1 MGLRINTNT
10 TAMTAQRTLGA
21 SNDKLA
27 ASLNK
32 LSTGSRITKSGDD
45 AAGLAI
51 SEKLKGV
58 IRSTQQAQRNAN
70 DGISMIQ
77 TAEGGVNEVQ
87 NILIRLRELSIQAAS
102 DTIGD
107 QERSFTDK
115 EFQNLKEEINR
126 IADVTNFNGTE
137 LLNGRGAAL
146 EFQVGV
152 NNNPEADRLTYDTRN
167 SDVTLGALQMTEE
180 AINSK
185 VGAQNSIAKIDFAIS
200 KVTENRAGLG
210 ALQNRLQSTV
220 NNLGISA
227 ENLSAANS
235 RIRDVDMATETSELT
250 KQSILSQ
257 AGTSVLSQANTSQ
270 QQALK
275 LL

>member
-1 MGLRINTNT
+1 MGLRIATNV
-10 TAMTAQRTLGA
+10 TAMTAQRTLGQ
-21 SNDKLA
+21 SNEKLS

-51 SEKLKGV
+51 SEKLKGT
-58 IRSTQQAQRNAN
+58 IRSQQQAQRNAN

-77 TAEGGVNEVQ
+77 TAEGGINEIQ
-87 NILIRLRELSIQAAS
+87 NILIRLRELSIQSAS

-107 QERSFTDK
+107 VERGFTDK
-115 EFQNLKEEINR
+115 EFQNLKDEINR
-126 IADVTNFNGTE
+126 ISQVTNFNGTH
-137 LLNGRGAAL
+137 LLDGTGKNL
-146 EFQVGV
+146 EFQVGAY
-152 NNNPEADRLTYDTRN
+152 NDPEADRLNYDTRMAN
-167 SDVTLGALQMTEE
+167 VSLGALGLSSD
-180 AINSK
+180 AIRSK
-185 VGAQNSIAKIDFAIS
+185 EGAQGAIDRIDQAIS

-220 NNLGISA
+220 NNLGIST
-227 ENLSAANS
+227 ENLAAANS

-250 KQSILSQ
+250 KQNILTQ
-257 AGTSVLSQANTSQ
+257 AGTATLAQANSSQ